1 MKKIIYN
8 HIIHILISLIYFGLL
23 CFGILIP
30 INDINIYII
39 IILSSILGVYI
50 ISNLVFI
57 YMKRNKYSVSEK
69 LLNRFKSKIKKNG
82 KSYFNLLITIGFI
95 IYFLIYLFL
104 LLIGLFTTSYIKVNL
119 GYYIVTALISLILAT
134 FTFQELPFKKLID
147 HNKKELTK
155 EETLTLLNLDEVK
168 FSRIIINNG
177 SSLSIEYDDKITIN
191 LGIEILPFLTK
202 EERQVLYKRETSLL
216 NNEATKSIINSAK
229 KTNYFKIFLKSY
241 LLLHFLN
248 VIFFFSLSYIITNS
262 FNNLLALFKDKLD
275 DVKLKTLTTNLE
287 KESYLNLV
295 YKLTIIKYQKELNFE
310 FTPYKTNL
318 HCPREYYEDKI
329 KYKLEFI
336 NSNLTRLNALVNNNY
351 RFKLIKASLNLKNY
365 SFPTLSIN
373 FNDYRLLAYFDFIY
387 YFKNEDTYEDD
398 RYINYQVYKNYIN
411 QKEHN
416 EDYLT
421 VISIAS
427 SYLYLGEYEK
437 AKKLYKKSLDIKEN
451 AYALFHL
458 GQLLIKEDDPKGKEL
473 LIKAYSLNSNYL
485 EKSLSLIDKYEL
497 RNNMCLEK
505 SNSNSSSIE
514 KIKTKLD
521 NSIKEELTSN
531 STIKED
537 NLSLLNYERI
547 INMAKKFNSL
557 LSIKV
562 FMQELPNKNKHYV
575 GLYFDLKGKNRDKVL
590 AMKAFYFLLD
600 NFDLEANENYFFLY
614 ELKNNKKKYD
624 VYSSF
629 FNDEIAKTIY
639 TKEEN

>member
-8 HIIHILISLIYFGLL
+8 HIIHLLISLIYFGLL

-30 INDINIYII
+30 INDINVYII

-50 ISNLVFI
+50 ISNLVFLYI
-57 YMKRNKYSVSEK
+57 KRNKYSVSEK
-69 LLNRFKSKIKKNG
+69 LLNRFESKIKKNG
-82 KSYFNLLITIGFI
+82 KSYFNLLISIGFI

-216 NNEATKSIINSAK
+216 NDEATKSIINSAK
-229 KTNYFKIFLKSY
+229 RTNYFKVFLKSY

-262 FNNLLALFKDKLD
+262 FNNLLALVKDKLD

-318 HCPREYYEDKI
+318 HCPRGYYEDKV

-351 RFKLIKASLNLKNY
+351 RFKAIKESLNLKNY

-411 QKEHN
+411 QKDHS

-427 SYLYLGEYEK
+427 SYLYLKDYEK
-437 AKKLYKKSLDIKEN
+437 AKELYKKSLDIKEN

-458 GQLLIKEDDPKGKEL
+458 GQLLIKEDNPKGKEL

-514 KIKTKLD
+514 KIKTRLD
-521 NSIKEELTSN
+521 TSIKEELTSN
-531 STIKED
+531 SIIKED

-575 GLYFDLKGKNRDKVL
+575 GLYFDPKGKNRDKVL

-600 NFDLEANENYFFLY
+600 NFDLEDNENYFFLY

>member
-30 INDINIYII
+30 INDINVYII
-39 IILSSILGVYI
+39 IILSSILGIYI
-50 ISNLVFI
+50 ISNLVLLYI
-57 YMKRNKYSVSEK
+57 KRNKYSVSEK

-82 KSYFNLLITIGFI
+82 KSYFNLLISIGFI

-155 EETLTLLNLDEVK
+155 EETLTLLNLDEIK

-216 NNEATKSIINSAK
+216 NDEATKSIINSAK
-229 KTNYFKIFLKSY
+229 KTNYFKVFLKSY

-262 FNNLLALFKDKLD
+262 FNNLLALVKDKLD
-275 DVKLKTLTTNLE
+275 DVILKTLTTNLE

-427 SYLYLGEYEK
+427 SYLYLGDYEK
-437 AKKLYKKSLDIKEN
+437 AKELYKKSLDIKEN

-575 GLYFDLKGKNRDKVL
+575 GLYFDPKGKNRDKVL

>member
-336 NSNLTRLNALVNNNY
+336 NSNLTRLDALVNNNY
-351 RFKLIKASLNLKNY
+351 RFKLIKGSLNLKNY

-575 GLYFDLKGKNRDKVL
+575 GLYFDPKGKNRDKVL

>member
-336 NSNLTRLNALVNNNY
+336 NSSLTRLNALVNNNY

>member
-30 INDINIYII
+30 INDINVYII

-50 ISNLVFI
+50 ISNLVLLYI
-57 YMKRNKYSVSEK
+57 KRNKYSVSEK

-82 KSYFNLLITIGFI
+82 KSYFNLLISIGFI

-216 NNEATKSIINSAK
+216 NDEATKSIINSAK
-229 KTNYFKIFLKSY
+229 KTNYFKVFLKSY

-262 FNNLLALFKDKLD
+262 FNNLLALVKDKLD

-437 AKKLYKKSLDIKEN
+437 AKELYKKSLEIKEN

-458 GQLLIKEDDPKGKEL
+458 GQLLIKEDNPKGKEL

-514 KIKTKLD
+514 KIKTRLD

-575 GLYFDLKGKNRDKVL
+575 GLYFDPKGKNRDKVL